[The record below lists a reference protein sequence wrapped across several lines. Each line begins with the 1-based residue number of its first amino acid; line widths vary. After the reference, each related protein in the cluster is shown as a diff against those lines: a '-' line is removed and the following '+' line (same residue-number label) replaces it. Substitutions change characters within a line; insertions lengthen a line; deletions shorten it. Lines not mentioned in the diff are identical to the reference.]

1 MARASFSCWY
11 VTLAWPRRSLF
22 GTQQFLA
29 LMIVSFCATS
39 MASSTNGV
47 SKHPTT
53 AGSVN

>member
-11 VTLAWPRRSLF
+11 VTLAWPRRSLS